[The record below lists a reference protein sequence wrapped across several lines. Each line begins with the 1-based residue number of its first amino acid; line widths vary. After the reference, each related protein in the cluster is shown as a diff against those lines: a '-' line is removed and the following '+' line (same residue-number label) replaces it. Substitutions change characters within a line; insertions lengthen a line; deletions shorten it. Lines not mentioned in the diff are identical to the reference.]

1 MPRVKSL
8 RPRIGLATAL
18 AAAVL
23 AAGCEPRE
31 SLEDARA
38 RAGES
43 VALAEIADLHKL
55 IAKAEAGQLSTETRV
70 AIGIAES
77 VSKELLEASLPQ
89 EKMIGDR
96 LIVRLETAQPF
107 FRGNNAILVCRA
119 SARTVRSTAAASA
132 HLELGGRLTNFRI
145 DQGKLVS
152 GVEIVH
158 FKVLDSSLG
167 DMGSDV
173 LESIVGGNLD
183 SLSGLLPG
191 LEIPVTLEESIPIAG
206 LNAGVVQVKGGSLPL
221 KVSLAEVIPVKERL
235 WVLLDVS
242 AGPWTP
248 NALAEKP
255 E

>member
-1 MPRVKSL
+1 
-8 RPRIGLATAL
+8 
-18 AAAVL
+18 
-23 AAGCEPRE
+23 
-31 SLEDARA
+31 
-38 RAGES
+38 
-43 VALAEIADLHKL
+43 
-55 IAKAEAGQLSTETRV
+55 
-70 AIGIAES
+70 
-77 VSKELLEASLPQ
+77 
-89 EKMIGDR
+89 
-96 LIVRLETAQPF
+96 
-107 FRGNNAILVCRA
+107 
-119 SARTVRSTAAASA
+119 
-132 HLELGGRLTNFRI
+132 
-145 DQGKLVS
+145 
-152 GVEIVH
+152 
-158 FKVLDSSLG
+158 
-167 DMGSDV
+167 V

>member
-8 RPRIGLATAL
+8 RPRTGLAPAL
-18 AAAVL
+18 AAAL
-23 AAGCEPRE
+23 LSAGCEPRE

-38 RAGES
+38 RATES
-43 VALAEIADLHKL
+43 VARAEIADLQKL

-119 SARTVRSTAAASA
+119 SARTPRSSAAA

-221 KVSLAEVIPVKERL
+221 KVSLAEVIPIKERL
-235 WVLLDVS
+235 WILLDVS